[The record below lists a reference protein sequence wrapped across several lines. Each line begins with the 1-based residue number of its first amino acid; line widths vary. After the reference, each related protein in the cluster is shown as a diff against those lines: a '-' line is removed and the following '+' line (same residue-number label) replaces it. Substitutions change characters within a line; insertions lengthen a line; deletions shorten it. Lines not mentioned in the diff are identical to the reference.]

1 MLAPFYH
8 FHRFR
13 GLGFDSAASSR
24 TETQGLIEVMLWTG
38 KLHGQS
44 AAVFAFG
51 KKPQFVLHDDFK
63 AQFQLHATFV
73 IIFLPHYF
81 ESKIQSTSMLP

>member
-1 MLAPFYH
+1 
-8 FHRFR
+8 
-13 GLGFDSAASSR
+13 
-24 TETQGLIEVMLWTG
+24 MLWTG

-73 IIFLPHYF
+73 YNYIFAPLF
-81 ESKIQSTSMLP
+81 